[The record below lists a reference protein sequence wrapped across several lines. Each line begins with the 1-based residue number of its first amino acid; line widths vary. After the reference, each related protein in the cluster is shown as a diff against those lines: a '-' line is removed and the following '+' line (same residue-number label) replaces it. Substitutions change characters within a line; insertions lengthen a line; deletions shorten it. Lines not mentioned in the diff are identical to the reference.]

1 MTSRSSLRDFINKM
15 SPGPAAYTPA
25 YSQIFEK
32 APDSN
37 LKGGSKYDFKLD
49 DVPGPGF
56 YDVRKGF
63 KGPKWG

>member
-1 MTSRSSLRDFINKM
+1 MSSREGLRDFIKKI
-15 SPGPAAYTPA
+15 SPGPAAYNPN

-32 APDSN
+32 NPDNN
-37 LKGGSKYDFKLD
+37 LKGGSKYEAKMD

-56 YDVRKGF
+56 YDVRGGI